1 PERLRH
7 PFPRRRGQRVPPSRG
22 GPHAD
27 PRGHRREGEGAVA
40 AGRHHAPRR
49 GRNGAQGGPA
59 RRLRRLP
66 DAPADA
72 RERVRRPGLLAV
84 LLLLLAA
91 APRARADNELGIH
104 AGKMSL
110 NLGRAGS
117 GTGSTSASGV
127 SYGVDYIHAMGIN
140 VGLGLGLDYLKPAD
154 KSSDGLIAN
163 AHASTSID
171 SASFLGLLRV
181 GSTEDS
187 FQPNLILG
195 LGVHYT
201 SIRVDA
207 APAAG
212 FGWKDTGTNEKRSL
226 IDGAGWGAAIK

>member
-1 PERLRH
+1 M
-7 PFPRRRGQRVPPSRG
+7 
-22 GPHAD
+22 
-27 PRGHRREGEGAVA
+27 
-40 AGRHHAPRR
+40 
-49 GRNGAQGGPA
+49 
-59 RRLRRLP
+59 
-66 DAPADA
+66 
-72 RERVRRPGLLAV
+72 RRPGLLAV

-226 IDGAGWGAAIK
+226 IDGAGWGAAIKFQAGADYALTDNVIAGGYLAINYLGTASYAATDQAKSLGVNSVGGSMLAISFGVNAIARF